1 MLGEL
6 LDRSPRRIGPYR
18 ILARLGAGGMG
29 EVYLGADTRPLR
41 AHTGPQ
47 LVAVKTVRAELV
59 GDPALRDRF
68 RRETETARAV
78 DSRFTA
84 RLLAAD
90 ADAAEPWL
98 ATEYVAGPT
107 LERAVR
113 AAGPLPVETVHRLG
127 LGLVRALRGIH
138 HARVQHRDLK
148 PANILLG
155 AEGPKVIDF
164 GIARD
169 FGAGTMTATGV
180 MVGSPGYMSPEHVR
194 GGRHVVAASD
204 IFCLASVL
212 CYAASGT
219 SPFGEG
225 PLAAV
230 LYRISQADVNL
241 TGVADPVRGLIEDC
255 LHPDPS
261 SRPDIAVLEAR
272 FRTVTDLPDAAD
284 DGSLWPPGV
293 RESVAADEAEL
304 ARVLEAAGALAVAAP
319 TMPGA
324 SPVHSA
330 ETATGTPPPP
340 VTPPAGPRSGP
351 RRRTVLA
358 VIAAALA
365 AGVLGAF
372 ALRALEGGGDDGK
385 EASGAASASPS
396 SSPSADIPP
405 GVGLNRYGVEGSRY
419 FPVDST
425 VRPDGWKPWSV
436 KLDVRPW
443 DCALNRVLLVCR
455 TVHGG
460 LAAVRASDGEPL
472 WNAASPDPDGVP
484 ARSSRGMHIPG
495 SGSAPL
501 IQGDTV
507 VSAEAGMVRGRSAAD
522 GKVRWE
528 HDTGLGRQVESVGNA
543 LLGDGIAFFTLG
555 SGPSPTVHAY
565 DVRTGKHLWKR
576 SLVSHDAPMAA
587 SGMYGVDAFTEGRLI
602 ARTDGGMTAFDARTG
617 KPTPMGV
624 PGNGLC
630 GAVLVNNGYIYCDTE
645 KPAKAGGTGEETT
658 VKLDAV
664 TLQSVDEDG
673 SRTVLGGNGAE
684 DAVRAN
690 GRTYSLRFAA
700 GGGVELTPHGPPHKT
715 RTVAPPRKEAERGAG
730 FPTMKPVIVGNTAV
744 FADNRH
750 LYTLP
755 LDGGERARHEIDGG
769 PGDRGPTGLD
779 SEHVVWA
786 PQVISL
792 GGALFVIFHDGTVR
806 SMKIPA

>member
-18 ILARLGAGGMG
+18 TLARLGAGGMG
-29 EVYLGADTRPLR
+29 EVYLGADTRPR
-41 AHTGPQ
+41 RPHTGPQ
-47 LVAVKTVRAELV
+47 LVAVKRVRAELV

-148 PANILLG
+148 PTNILLG

-219 SPFGEG
+219 PPFGEA

-230 LYRISQADVNL
+230 LYRISQADVDL
-241 TGVADPVRGLIEDC
+241 AGVPDPVRELIEDC

-284 DGSLWPPGV
+284 GSLWPPGV
-293 RESVAADEAEL
+293 RELVAADEAEL
-304 ARVLEAAGALAVAAP
+304 AGLLEAAGALATAAP

-324 SPVHSA
+324 PPVHSA
-330 ETATGTPPPP
+330 ETVTGTPPPP
-340 VTPPAGPRSGP
+340 ATPPAGPRSGP
-351 RRRTVLA
+351 RRRTVVA

-365 AGVLGAF
+365 AGVLVAF
-372 ALRALEGGGDDGK
+372 GLRALEGGGDDGE
-385 EASGAASASPS
+385 EASGAASGSPS
-396 SSPSADIPP
+396 PSASADIPP
-405 GVGLNRYGVEGSRY
+405 GVGLHRYGVDGSRY
-419 FPVDST
+419 FPIDST
-425 VRPDGWKPWSV
+425 VRPAGWEPWSA
-436 KLDVRPW
+436 KLDERPW
-443 DCALNRVLLVCR
+443 DCALNSVLVVCR
-455 TVHGG
+455 TLDGG
-460 LAAVRASDGEPL
+460 LEAVRASNGEPL
-472 WNAASPDPDGVP
+472 WNAASPDPGGLPDRGN
-484 ARSSRGMHIPG
+484 RGMRIPG
-495 SGSAPL
+495 NGSAPL

-507 VSAEAGMVRGRSAAD
+507 VSAEAGRVRGRSAAD
-522 GKVRWE
+522 GEVRWE
-528 HDTGLGRQVESVGNA
+528 HDTGLGREAESLGRA
-543 LLGDGIAFFTLG
+543 LLGDGVAFFTLG
-555 SGPSPTVHAY
+555 SGPSATVHAY
-565 DVRTGKHLWKR
+565 DVRTGKHLWER

-587 SGMYGVDAFTEGRLI
+587 SGMYGADAFTEGRLI
-602 ARTDGGMTAFDARTG
+602 TRTDGGMTAFDARTG
-617 KPTPMGV
+617 EPTPLGV
-624 PGNGLC
+624 PGDGLC
-630 GAVLVNNGYIYCDTE
+630 GAVLVDNGFVYCDTE
-645 KPAKAGGTGEETT
+645 EPAKAGDTREGTT
-658 VKLDAV
+658 VKLDAA
-664 TLQSVDEDG
+664 TLQPVDDGG
-673 SRTVLGGNGAE
+673 SRTVLGGTGARG
-684 DAVRAN
+684 AVPAN
-690 GRTYSLRFAA
+690 GRTYSLRL
-700 GGGVELTPHGPPHKT
+700 GPDGRVELTPHGPPHGT
-715 RTVAPPRKEAERGAG
+715 RTVAPPRKEGEGG
-730 FPTMKPVIVGNTAV
+730 GEFPSMDPVIVGDTAV

-755 LDGGERARHEIDGG
+755 LDAGERARHEIEGA
-769 PGDRGPTGLD
+769 PGDRGPTGLA
-779 SEHVVWA
+779 SEHLVWA
-786 PQVISL
+786 PQVMSL
-792 GGALFVIFHDGTVR
+792 GGALFLIYHDGTVR
-806 SMKIPA
+806 SMKLPD

>member
-18 ILARLGAGGMG
+18 TLARLGAGGMG
-29 EVYLGADTRPLR
+29 EVYLGADTRPR
-41 AHTGPQ
+41 RPHTGPQ

-68 RRETETARAV
+68 RRETETARSV

-148 PANILLG
+148 PTSILLG

-219 SPFGEG
+219 PPFGEG

-241 TGVADPVRGLIEDC
+241 TGVPDQVRGLIEDC

-293 RESVAADEAEL
+293 RELVAADEAEL
-304 ARVLEAAGALAVAAP
+304 AGLLEAAGALAAAAP

-324 SPVHSA
+324 PPVHSA
-330 ETATGTPPPP
+330 ETVTGTPPPP

-351 RRRTVLA
+351 RRRMVVA

-372 ALRALEGGGDDGK
+372 GLRALEGGGDDGK
-385 EASGAASASPS
+385 KASGAASGSP
-396 SSPSADIPP
+396 SPSASADIAP
-405 GVGLNRYGVEGSRY
+405 GVGLNRYGVDGSRY

-425 VRPDGWKPWSV
+425 IRPDGWKPWSA

-455 TVHGG
+455 TLDGG

-472 WNAASPDPDGVP
+472 WNAASPDPGGLP
-484 ARSSRGMHIPG
+484 GRGNRGMHIPG
-495 SGSAPL
+495 NGSAPL
-501 IQGDTV
+501 IQGDIV

-522 GKVRWE
+522 GEVRWE
-528 HDTGLGRQVESVGNA
+528 HDTGLGHEAESVGNA
-543 LLGDGIAFFTLG
+543 LLGDGVAFFTLG
-555 SGPSPTVHAY
+555 FGPSATVYAY

-587 SGMYGVDAFTEGRLI
+587 SGMYGADAFTEGRLI
-602 ARTDGGMTAFDARTG
+602 TRTDGGMTAFDARTG
-617 KPTPMGV
+617 EPTPMGV

-630 GAVLVNNGYIYCDTE
+630 GAVLVHNGHIYCDTE
-645 KPAKAGGTGEETT
+645 KPANAGEAGGETT
-658 VKLDAV
+658 VTLDAV
-664 TLQSVDEDG
+664 TLRPVDEDG
-673 SRTVLGGNGAE
+673 PRTAVERNGAE
-684 DAVRAN
+684 GAVPAN
-690 GRTYSLRFAA
+690 GTTYSLRFGAD
-700 GGGVELTPHGPPHKT
+700 GRVELTPHGPPHGT
-715 RTVAPPRKEAERGAG
+715 HTVAPPRKEGEEGGG
-730 FPTMKPVIVGNTAV
+730 FPSMDPVIVGDTAV
-744 FADNRH
+744 FADNRR

-755 LDGGERARHEIDGG
+755 LDGDERAWREIDGG
-769 PGDRGPTGLD
+769 PGDRDPTGLD
-779 SEHVVWA
+779 SEPLAWA

-792 GGALFVIFHDGTVR
+792 GGALFVIYHDGTVR
-806 SMKIPA
+806 SMKLPA